1 VSGDPSP
8 TARHSARHLAALEQR
23 PRWNN
28 IEAFTPARRCTAP
41 STCSRRRWITRH
53 DLSKEPTLNA
63 EPAVQRR
70 LLDLQDLD
78 LQLDQVAHKRKA
90 LPEHKALT
98 DLAAEKSVVDREL
111 VTADT
116 EVGDLQREQK
126 KADSDVDQ
134 VRQRKARNQQRID
147 SGQVSSP
154 RDLENL
160 QHEIGSLDRRIGDLE
175 DAELEVMEK
184 LEAAE
189 VVQADLR
196 SRAESFADRQS
207 ELESTRDAALKE
219 LDEQR
224 AEYGDKRTAIA
235 AELPEALVTQYQRLR
250 EHNGGIGAAPLVGKR
265 CMGCRMELSPSD
277 LNRIKASPPD
287 AVLRCE
293 ECGRILVRTA
303 DSAA

>member
-1 VSGDPSP
+1 M
-8 TARHSARHLAALEQR
+8 
-23 PRWNN
+23 
-28 IEAFTPARRCTAP
+28 
-41 STCSRRRWITRH
+41 
-53 DLSKEPTLNA
+53 NA

-78 LQLDQVAHKRKA
+78 LQLDQVAHKRKS
-90 LPEHKALT
+90 LPEHQALT
-98 DLAAEKSVVDREL
+98 ELIAEKSVVDREL

-116 EVGDLQREQK
+116 TVGDLQREQK

-134 VRQRKARNQQRID
+134 VRQRKTRNQQRID
-147 SGQVSSP
+147 SGQVTSP

-160 QHEIGSLDRRIGDLE
+160 QHEIGSLERRISNLE

-189 VVQADLR
+189 VVQAELR
-196 SRAESFADRQS
+196 TRAEAFAGKQA

-224 AEYGDKRTAIA
+224 AGINEKRTAVL
-235 AELPEALVTQYQRLR
+235 AELPEPLVKQYQRLR

-265 CMGCRMELSPSD
+265 CMGCRMELAPSD
-277 LNRIKASPPD
+277 LNLIKAAAPD

-293 ECGRILVRTA
+293 ECGRILVRTPE
-303 DSAA
+303 SAA

>member
-1 VSGDPSP
+1 M
-8 TARHSARHLAALEQR
+8 
-23 PRWNN
+23 
-28 IEAFTPARRCTAP
+28 
-41 STCSRRRWITRH
+41 
-53 DLSKEPTLNA
+53 
-63 EPAVQRR
+63 
-70 LLDLQDLD
+70 
-78 LQLDQVAHKRKA
+78 
-90 LPEHKALT
+90 
-98 DLAAEKSVVDREL
+98 VDGEL

-126 KADSDVDQ
+126 KADSDVEQ

-147 SGQVSSP
+147 SGQVTSP

-160 QHEIGSLDRRIGDLE
+160 QHEIGSLERRIGNLE

-189 VVQADLR
+189 AVQADLR
-196 SRAESFADRQS
+196 ARAEAFAGRQA
-207 ELESTRDAALKE
+207 ELETSRDASLKE

-224 AEYGDKRTAIA
+224 AAIDEKRAA
-235 AELPEALVTQYQRLR
+235 VLAELPGPLVTQYQRLR

-265 CMGCRMELSPSD
+265 CMGCRMELAPSD
-277 LNRIKASPPD
+277 LNAIKAAAPD

-303 DSAA
+303 ESAV

>member
-1 VSGDPSP
+1 
-8 TARHSARHLAALEQR
+8 L
-23 PRWNN
+23 
-28 IEAFTPARRCTAP
+28 
-41 STCSRRRWITRH
+41 
-53 DLSKEPTLNA
+53 KEPTLNA

-78 LQLDQVAHKRKA
+78 LQLDQVAHKRA
-90 LPEHKALT
+90 SLPEHQALKE
-98 DLAAEKSVVDREL
+98 LIAEKSVVDREL

-116 EVGDLQREQK
+116 EVIGLQREQK
-126 KADSDVDQ
+126 KADSDVEQ

-147 SGQVSSP
+147 SGQVTSP

-160 QHEIGSLDRRIGDLE
+160 QHEIGSLDRRISDLE

-189 VVQADLR
+189 AVQTDLR
-196 SRAESFADRQS
+196 TRAEAFAGRQA
-207 ELESTRDAALKE
+207 ELETTRDAALKE

-224 AEYGDKRTAIA
+224 AELGDKRSAVA
-235 AELPEALVTQYQRLR
+235 AELPEQLLAQYQRLR

-265 CMGCRMELSPSD
+265 CMGCRMELAPSD
-277 LNRIKASPPD
+277 LNTIKAAAPD

-293 ECGRILVRTA
+293 ECGRILVRTSE
-303 DSAA
+303 SAA

>member
-1 VSGDPSP
+1 M
-8 TARHSARHLAALEQR
+8 
-23 PRWNN
+23 
-28 IEAFTPARRCTAP
+28 
-41 STCSRRRWITRH
+41 
-53 DLSKEPTLNA
+53 KEPTLNA

-78 LQLDQVAHKRKA
+78 LQLDQVAHKRA
-90 LPEHKALT
+90 SLPEHQALKELT
-98 DLAAEKSVVDREL
+98 AEKSVVDREL

-116 EVGDLQREQK
+116 EVSDLQREQK
-126 KADSDVDQ
+126 KADSDVEQ

-147 SGQVSSP
+147 SGQITSP

-160 QHEIGSLDRRIGDLE
+160 QHEIGSLDRRISDLE

-189 VVQADLR
+189 AVQTDLR
-196 SRAESFADRQS
+196 TRAEAFAGRQA
-207 ELESTRDAALKE
+207 ELETSRDAVLKE

-224 AEYGDKRTAIA
+224 AEFGDKRSTVA
-235 AELPEALVTQYQRLR
+235 AELPEQLLAQYQRLR

-265 CMGCRMELSPSD
+265 CMGCRMELAPSD
-277 LNRIKASPPD
+277 LNTIKSAAPD

-293 ECGRILVRTA
+293 ECGRILVRT
-303 DSAA
+303 SETAA

>member
-1 VSGDPSP
+1 M
-8 TARHSARHLAALEQR
+8 
-23 PRWNN
+23 
-28 IEAFTPARRCTAP
+28 
-41 STCSRRRWITRH
+41 
-53 DLSKEPTLNA
+53 
-63 EPAVQRR
+63 
-70 LLDLQDLD
+70 DLQDLD
-78 LQLDQVAHKRKA
+78 LQLDQVAHKRKS
-90 LPEHKALT
+90 LPEHQALVE
-98 DLAAEKSVVDREL
+98 LLAEKSVVDGEL

-147 SGQVSSP
+147 SGQVTSP

-160 QHEIGSLDRRIGDLE
+160 QHEIGSLERRISNLE

-189 VVQADLR
+189 VVQTELR
-196 SRAESFADRQS
+196 TRAEAFAGRQT
-207 ELESTRDAALKE
+207 ELEASRDASLKE

-224 AEYGDKRTAIA
+224 AGINEKRTEVLAD
-235 AELPEALVTQYQRLR
+235 LPDPLVTQYQRLR

-265 CMGCRMELSPSD
+265 CMGCRMELAPSD
-277 LNRIKASPPD
+277 LNLIKAAAPD

-303 DSAA
+303 ESAV

>member
-1 VSGDPSP
+1 M
-8 TARHSARHLAALEQR
+8 
-23 PRWNN
+23 
-28 IEAFTPARRCTAP
+28 
-41 STCSRRRWITRH
+41 
-53 DLSKEPTLNA
+53 KEPTLNA

-78 LQLDQVAHKRKA
+78 LQLDQVAHKRA
-90 LPEHKALT
+90 SLPEHKALK

-116 EVGDLQREQK
+116 EVSDLQREQK
-126 KADSDVDQ
+126 KADSDVEQ
-134 VRQRKARNQQRID
+134 VRQRRARNQQRLD
-147 SGQVSSP
+147 SGQVTSP

-160 QHEIGSLDRRIGDLE
+160 QHEIGSLDRRISDLE
-175 DAELEVMEK
+175 DSELEVMEK

-189 VVQADLR
+189 VVQSGLR
-196 SRAESFADRQS
+196 TRAEAFAGRQS
-207 ELESTRDAALKE
+207 ELETTRDSTLKE

-224 AEYGDKRTAIA
+224 AGIA
-235 AELPEALVTQYQRLR
+235 DQRAKVVAELPEQLVTQYQRLR

-277 LNRIKASPPD
+277 LNTIKAAPAD

-293 ECGRILVRTA
+293 ECGRILVRMSESVA
-303 DSAA
+303 

>member
-1 VSGDPSP
+1 M
-8 TARHSARHLAALEQR
+8 
-23 PRWNN
+23 
-28 IEAFTPARRCTAP
+28 
-41 STCSRRRWITRH
+41 
-53 DLSKEPTLNA
+53 
-63 EPAVQRR
+63 
-70 LLDLQDLD
+70 
-78 LQLDQVAHKRKA
+78 
-90 LPEHKALT
+90 PEHQALK

-116 EVGDLQREQK
+116 EVSDLQREQK
-126 KADSDVDQ
+126 KAESDVEQ
-134 VRQRKARNQQRID
+134 VRQRRARNQQRLD
-147 SGQVSSP
+147 SGQVTSP

-160 QHEIGSLDRRIGDLE
+160 QHEIGSLDRRISDLE

-189 VVQADLR
+189 VVQTELR
-196 SRAESFADRQS
+196 ARAEAFAGRQS
-207 ELESTRDAALKE
+207 ELETSRDAAVKE

-224 AEYGDKRTAIA
+224 AGFVDNRAVVL
-235 AELPEALVTQYQRLR
+235 AELPEGLITQYQRLR

-265 CMGCRMELSPSD
+265 CMGCRMELAPSD
-277 LNRIKASPPD
+277 LNAIKAAAPD